1 MNDLENLL
9 RRALADWQYGW
20 SMGTFG
26 AIAEFHHDDG
36 EAAVVDDPATLTR
49 ATARGGVAL
58 DRAALAAIVPVAYE
72 TLSPKRHRWSHALA
86 LCLPEAAARRACRAT
101 LSELGPDDG
110 AIREADRD
118 AILFDMGLSLPQ
130 SDFCVRTRDAAL
142 LAVLRSSVG
151 RSLLEPGNPA
161 MAAILAA
168 HPHRVAVTGIG
179 RVEVFQKIGG
189 PDTGGVSPPGPH
201 THVLPRLLKT
211 GRTHSA
217 NTPIPD
223 GLMPLASLHPGHP
236 VIGPLGEDRPF
247 DAALH
252 AGFQALFATYGL
264 PEAVAEKNRVLT
276 ALARGQAPDG
286 FTPSETRLA
295 RTALRL
301 ALRQEMH
308 RCAHLGET
316 ARLRLLARWQAR
328 FEPAAA
334 DDEAED
340 DRPGH

>member
-9 RRALADWQYGW
+9 RRALADWQCGW

-36 EAAVVDDPATLTR
+36 ETTVVDDPATLTR
-49 ATARGGVAL
+49 ATARGGIAL
-58 DRAALAAIVPVAYE
+58 DRAALAAVVPVAYE

-86 LCLPEAAARRACRAT
+86 LCLPQTAARRACRAT

-110 AIREADRD
+110 AIREADRG

-130 SDFCVRTRDAAL
+130 SDFCIRTRDAAL
-142 LAVLRSSVG
+142 LAVLRSSLG

-161 MAAILAA
+161 MAAILSA

-179 RVEVFQKIGG
+179 RVEVYQKIGG

-201 THVLPRLLKT
+201 THVLPKLLKS

-223 GLMPLASLHPGHP
+223 GLMPLAALHPGHP
-236 VIGPLGEDRPF
+236 VIGPLGEDRAF
-247 DAALH
+247 DATLD
-252 AGFQALFATYGL
+252 AGFQALLTKYGL
-264 PEAVAEKNRVLT
+264 PEAVAEKNRLLT
-276 ALARGQAPDG
+276 ALSRGEAPDE

-295 RTALRL
+295 RSALRL

-308 RCAHLGET
+308 RCGHRGED
-316 ARLRLLARWQAR
+316 ARLRLLTQWQAR
-328 FEPAAA
+328 FEPAA